1 MKWEVQ
7 IPSDTGGDSS
17 KNLTIE
23 APNWIQALQ
32 SALHEAGQ
40 DELTVRNLACSIQ
53 EDQSVHVTDYAT
65 SKAYILNPLEK
76 KEVSS
81 GKSTEEASRKEKKKP
96 EDDRAVS
103 GAGEIVPAGDFPQYE
118 IFFVRDE
125 APDESTGII
134 YRERLIVVS
143 QDSTDADAYGTA
155 KQVFE
160 VLKNELSDYE
170 GRRYI
175 NVAVFDHSFNMNP
188 KRPALVS
195 LVWKEWLG
203 TEPNVFYPRN
213 APPQPSQS
221 SPIPLIPK
229 KGRPTYPPSE
239 KKTMGQGTPDAQE
252 TGPSVIEL
260 GAPAT
265 RPAQQKPAQEEPEEK
280 KAPAEKKKPGK
291 KPSAQKKKKPAKKG
305 RISTPP
311 PESAISALGS
321 DGDEQ
326 GILVEVFEHMQA
338 LYDIRDRQEAA
349 RFAFDLI
356 RRFIPVDAGRCLTAD
371 VNGLGFEVVGAFGS
385 RSKKSIGQ
393 KYPLRK
399 GLYGFCVREGVA
411 ICINQAGNDERFAEE
426 MKDRLD
432 EDVKCVL
439 CAPVQF
445 EGRTFGIMELMNIK
459 DQDGFTPI
467 HVNVVSYITGQLAE
481 HMDVSIPSAD
491 ADFEKD
497 FAEWEEEQKRLKSSK
512 APASAKKSSGTK
524 SSSKKAAKITAKKSK
539 TKKSSKKKSKK
550 KRKR

>member
-7 IPSDTGGDSS
+7 IPSDTGSES
-17 KNLTIE
+17 PTKLMIE
-23 APNWIQALQ
+23 APNWIEALQ
-32 SALHEAGQ
+32 TALHEAGQ
-40 DELTVRNLACSIQ
+40 DKLMVRNMACSIQ

-76 KEVSS
+76 GESGSAESPAESLQEEKEEPESDRV
-81 GKSTEEASRKEKKKP
+81 AS
-96 EDDRAVS
+96 DGGD
-103 GAGEIVPAGDFPQYE
+103 IVPARDFPQYDV
-118 IFFVRDE
+118 FFVRDE

-134 YRERLIVVS
+134 YRERLIAVS
-143 QDSTDADAYGTA
+143 PESTDADACRTA
-155 KQVFE
+155 GQVFE

-175 NVAVFDHSFNMNP
+175 NVAVFDHSFSMNP
-188 KRPALVS
+188 KSPALVS

-203 TEPNVFYPRN
+203 AEPNVFYPRS
-213 APPQPSQS
+213 APQQPSQS

-239 KKTMGQGTPDAQE
+239 KETMEQGTPDAQE

-265 RPAQQKPAQEEPEEK
+265 QPPKEEAPAKKEEPEKKEK
-280 KAPAEKKKPGK
+280 
-291 KPSAQKKKKPAKKG
+291 QKKPASKR

-311 PESAISALGS
+311 PAASVFGS

-326 GILVEVFEHMQA
+326 GIIVEVFEQMQE
-338 LYDIRDRQEAA
+338 LYDIRDRHEAA

-356 RRFIPVDAGRCLTAD
+356 RKFVPVEAGRCLTAD

-385 RSKKSIGQ
+385 RSKQSIGQ

-411 ICINQAGNDERFAEE
+411 ICINQVENDERFTEE
-426 MKDRLD
+426 MGERLD

-445 EGRTFGIMELMNIK
+445 EGKTFGIMELMNIK
-459 DQDGFTPI
+459 DKDGFTSV

-491 ADFEKD
+491 GDFEKD

-512 APASAKKSSGTK
+512 VPASARKSSGAK
-524 SSSKKAAKITAKKSK
+524 SSSKKSAKTTPKKSK
-539 TKKSSKKKSKK
+539 KKKPSKKKSKK